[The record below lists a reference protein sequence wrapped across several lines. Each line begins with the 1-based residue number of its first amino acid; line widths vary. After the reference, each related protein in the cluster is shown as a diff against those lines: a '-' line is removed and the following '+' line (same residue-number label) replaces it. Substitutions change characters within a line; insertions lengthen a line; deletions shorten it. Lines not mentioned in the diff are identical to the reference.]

1 MAKEGQGGEKTEDAT
16 EKKQQDARLEGQ
28 VAKSPELMTAAF
40 LLATTLTLTMAGPPL
55 WRFLLDTMGQS
66 LMYAGNESRLGT
78 AAVSVLQGIGWK
90 TLAAMAGVLAASVAI
105 SVGVNLAQVGP
116 LLTGKP
122 LMPKF
127 SRLNPISGA
136 GRIFS
141 IRSLVELA
149 KSLGKM
155 GVIGVVVYMTMRRA
169 MPDLEVLPLLEP
181 TALMSTVGTY
191 AIALLRNAGLLFL
204 VIAGADYGY
213 QRWQRSE
220 DLKMTKQEVKDEYRN
235 AEGDANIKAR
245 RRAMARERIR
255 KQMFTDVPSAD
266 VVIVN
271 PTHIAIAIKYDPDLA
286 PAPFVI
292 ALGQRKIAEKIK
304 AIAFAA
310 GVPVIENKPLARAL
324 VKVARVGSMIPVDF
338 YLAVAEVLAFVLRQ
352 RQRHGNAWRGTAT
365 PDLPGTAVAAA

>member
-1 MAKEGQGGEKTEDAT
+1 VAKDGQGGEKTENAT
-16 EKKQQDARLEGQ
+16 EKKLREARDEGQ
-28 VAKSPELMTAAF
+28 IAKSPELMTAAF

-66 LMYAGNESRLGT
+66 LMYAGNESRFGT
-78 AAVSVLQGIGWK
+78 AAVAVLQGIGWK
-90 TLAAMAGVLAASVAI
+90 ALAALAGILAASVAI
-105 SVGVNLAQVGP
+105 GVGVNLVQVGP

-122 LMPKF
+122 LVPKF

-136 GRIFS
+136 KRIVS

-149 KSLGKM
+149 KSLGKL
-155 GVIGVVVYMTMRRA
+155 GAIGLVVYATMRRA
-169 MPDLEVLPLLEP
+169 LPDLEVLPLLEP
-181 TALMSTVGTY
+181 TALMATVGTY
-191 AIALLRNAGLLFL
+191 AIALLRNAGMLFL
-204 VIAGADYGY
+204 AIALADYGY
-213 QRWQRSE
+213 QRWQRLE
-220 DLKMTKQEVKDEYRN
+220 DLKMSKQEVKDEYKN

-286 PAPFVI
+286 PAPFVV

-304 AIAFAA
+304 AIAFAT

-324 VKVARVGSMIPVDF
+324 VKAARVGSMIPVDF

-352 RQRHGNAWRGTAT
+352 RQRHGTAWRGTAT
-365 PDLPGTAVAAA
+365 PDRPALATAA

>member
-40 LLATTLTLTMAGPPL
+40 LLATTLTLAMAGPPL

-66 LMYAGNESRLGT
+66 LMFAGNESRLGT

-181 TALMSTVGTY
+181 TALMATVGTY
-191 AIALLRNAGLLFL
+191 AVALLRNAGLLFL
-204 VIAGADYGY
+204 VIALADYGY

-365 PDLPGTAVAAA
+365 PDLPGTAVAAV

>member
-1 MAKEGQGGEKTEDAT
+1 VAKDGPGGEKTEEAT
-16 EKKQQDARLEGQ
+16 EKKRQEARLEGQ

-40 LLATTLTLTMAGPPL
+40 LMATTLTLTMAGPPL

-66 LMYAGNESRLGT
+66 LMYAGNEARLGT
-78 AAVSVLQGIGWK
+78 AAVAVLQGIGWK
-90 TLAAMAGVLAASVAI
+90 TLAALAGILAASVAI

-122 LMPKF
+122 LVPKF

-136 GRIFS
+136 QRIFS
-141 IRSLVELA
+141 IRSVVELV

-169 MPDLEVLPLLEP
+169 LPDLEVLPLLEP
-181 TALMSTVGTY
+181 TALMAIVGRY

-204 VIAGADYGY
+204 VIALADYGY
-213 QRWQRSE
+213 QRWQRAE
-220 DLKMTKQEVKDEYRN
+220 DLKMSKQEVKDEFKN

-255 KQMFTDVPSAD
+255 KQMFADVPSAD

-324 VKVARVGSMIPVDF
+324 VKAARVGSMIPVDF

-365 PDLPGTAVAAA
+365 PDLPAVATAA